1 MSTQAYINR
10 VRILAENS
18 VLKVQYQK
26 QTALNRNPLL
36 AATNCSPNFGV
47 IVYTEVCKCPFNN
60 QGIEQNIS
68 PPNPTV
74 GTYDGGDSSTQS
86 SNILDGGSSATNS
99 SNVLSGN

>member
-18 VLKVQYQK
+18 VVKVQYQK

-36 AATNCSPNFGV
+36 AATNCIPNFQP
-47 IVYTEVCKCPFNN
+47 IVYNEVCKCPFNN
-60 QGIEQNIS
+60 RGIEQNI
-68 PPNPTV
+68 PLPIPNPTA
-74 GTYDGGDSSTQS
+74 YDGGNSLTQS
-86 SNILDGGSSATNS
+86 SNTLDGGSSATNS

>member
-36 AATNCSPNFGV
+36 AATNCTPNFES

-60 QGIEQNIS
+60 RGIEQNGP
-68 PPNPTV
+68 PPNPNV
-74 GTYDGGDSSTQS
+74 GTYDGGNSLTQS

>member
-18 VLKVQYQK
+18 VVKVQYQK
-26 QTALNRNPLL
+26 QTALNKNPLL
-36 AATNCSPNFGV
+36 AATNCSPNFQS

-60 QGIEQNIS
+60 RGIEENTS
-68 PPNPTV
+68 SSNPNV
-74 GTYDGGDSSTQS
+74 GTYDGGNRLTHS